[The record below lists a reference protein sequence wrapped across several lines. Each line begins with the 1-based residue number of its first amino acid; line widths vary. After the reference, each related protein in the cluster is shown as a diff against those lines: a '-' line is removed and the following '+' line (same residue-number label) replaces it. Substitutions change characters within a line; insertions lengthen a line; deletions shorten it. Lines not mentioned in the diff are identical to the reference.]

1 MLYCAARFS
10 VKADTDYVKN
20 VFAEFSTLS
29 LAVLLLKPGKLQ
41 LLELKN
47 LAITLLSFTLFIQ
60 EKISAQLV
68 QV

>member
-29 LAVLLLKPGKLQ
+29 LAVLLLKPGKL
-41 LLELKN
+41 
-47 LAITLLSFTLFIQ
+47 
-60 EKISAQLV
+60 
-68 QV
+68 